1 MDEVGI
7 GLADLRQALRRIPSL
22 RGDTR
27 SDGGQQIRM
36 TFPCHVT
43 VKLRSGG
50 ILETDG
56 REHGAGGAPLAEQQ
70 QVVSQKFDA
79 VQDSAEM
86 PRAWRRRPTLA
97 AS

>member
-1 MDEVGI
+1 MDNVGL
-7 GLADLRQALRRIPSL
+7 GFADLREAVARARKL
-22 RGDTR
+22 RGQTPAE
-27 SDGGQQIRM
+27 GGQMRM

-50 ILETDG
+50 TLETAG
-56 REHGAGGAPLAEQQ
+56 RERGASGAPLAEQQ
-70 QVVSQKFDA
+70 QVVSQKFEA

-86 PRAWRRRPTLA
+86 PRAWRRRPTHA